1 MSSIPLSTSNFKQ
14 RRARARLIKAL
25 LFVGVACLFALSFQ
39 YFFEKRVILGSESAA
54 AYKVNRI
61 LYQQHPNEI
70 PIFGPSTAQGDLIPS
85 VLGPDFFDYGID
97 GVREDVLLFFM
108 EQECRK
114 QKANRHLV
122 AVFTMEGF
130 TYGLGDLNA
139 YIPNS
144 NSPAV
149 RNLLGDNYK
158 LYYSIPFIKYYG
170 QYDSYLKDYL
180 NERMMLTKY
189 KDRGASIEKD
199 IITPEKFNTL
209 VRDRMNSVG
218 RFRNDTVL
226 EQRFVRLVRDHPDRD
241 FVILIPPF
249 HPSYFNKFENY
260 DDALRFF
267 SYLSQF
273 PNIRILN
280 YSHQFY
286 PDDCYL
292 NTTHLNYRGAVLFNN
307 MIKDT
312 LQKIIAE

>member
-1 MSSIPLSTSNFKQ
+1 MSLIPLSTSNSK
-14 RRARARLIKAL
+14 RRRLIKAL
-25 LFVGVACLFALSFQ
+25 LFVGVVCLFAFVFQ
-39 YFFEKRVILGSESAA
+39 YFFEKKVILGSESGA

-70 PIFGPSTAQGDLIPS
+70 PIFGPSLAKADLIPS

-97 GVREDVLLFFM
+97 GIRDDVVLFFL

-114 QKANRHLV
+114 QRANRHLV
-122 AVFTMEGF
+122 AVFAMEGF
-130 TYGLGDLNA
+130 TYGLGDLTA

-149 RNLLGDNYK
+149 KNLLGDDYK

-170 QYDSYLKDYL
+170 QYDNYLKDYL

-199 IITPEKFNTL
+199 IITPDKFSAM
-209 VRDRMNSVG
+209 VRNRMNTVS
-218 RFRNDTVL
+218 RFANDSVL
-226 EQRFVRLVRDHPDRD
+226 EQRFVRLVRDHPERD

-273 PNIRILN
+273 PNIQVLN

-292 NTTHLNYRGAVLFNN
+292 NTTHLNYKGAVLFNQL
-307 MIKDT
+307 IKDT